1 MSKFFKNYIFYEFL
15 KFSYFYVKKL
25 KLKKNSKQKVYTFSV
40 MLEVYTLENNKRII
54 HRKFQ
59 VIIFIGSLD
68 IMHGVNRYLKKA
80 LTFCTKKRVEKKHK
94 KYIFFC
100 KIRSEGIIKCPNTLC
115 ILIWLIC
122 VSICMRKCCFLVIF
136 Y

>member
-1 MSKFFKNYIFYEFL
+1 MSIFFENYIFCEFL
-15 KFSYFYVKKL
+15 KFSYFHVKKL

-80 LTFCTKKRVEKKHK
+80 LTFCTKKRVEKK
-94 KYIFFC
+94 
-100 KIRSEGIIKCPNTLC
+100 T
-115 ILIWLIC
+115 
-122 VSICMRKCCFLVIF
+122 
-136 Y
+136 

>member
-1 MSKFFKNYIFYEFL
+1 MSIFFENYIFCEFL

-68 IMHGVNRYLKKA
+68 IMHGVNRYLEKA
-80 LTFCTKKRVEKKHK
+80 LTFCTKKRVGKKQK
-94 KYIFFC
+94 KTYFAA
-100 KIRSEGIIKCPNTLC
+100 K
-115 ILIWLIC
+115 
-122 VSICMRKCCFLVIF
+122 
-136 Y
+136 